1 MLECTKINILIP
13 LENKSYLT
21 YDKINETSRD
31 LINSDVNSVDWFEKC
46 FKDKPIENTYQM
58 SGSRLLRDDKYK
70 IRRFMLNSAMRSSVG
85 LQHNENSLY
94 SLYGLDIKFQIK
106 KIWERT
112 DLQYMQKNKLGLW

>member
-46 FKDKPIENTYQM
+46 FKDKPI
-58 SGSRLLRDDKYK
+58 
-70 IRRFMLNSAMRSSVG
+70 RF
-85 LQHNENSLY
+85 
-94 SLYGLDIKFQIK
+94 I
-106 KIWERT
+106 
-112 DLQYMQKNKLGLW
+112 

>member
-21 YDKINETSRD
+21 YDKINETSCD

-94 SLYGLDIKFQIK
+94 SLCGLDIKFQIK
-106 KIWERT
+106 KNISFIHKE
-112 DLQYMQKNKLGLW
+112 